1 MPTRQVTTML
11 VLRSPEDVGQ
21 VEDAYMRA
29 LLAQRFREMAVEG
42 YTYDELGIFIV
53 VQPGDT
59 VVELEKE
66 GGIWI
71 TSPLFGDAHYGDPD
85 FAPCFEFL
93 ERHAGHCFEMVHI
106 LNDDGYGVIMIVPEI
121 PGIDDVLLRFCNE
134 YAEIAC
140 PILPPESGDLYAPG
154 A

>member
-1 MPTRQVTTML
+1 ML

-29 LLAQRFREMAVEG
+29 LLVQRFSEITIEG

-53 VQPGDT
+53 AQPGDT
-59 VVELEKE
+59 VAELERE

-85 FAPCFEFL
+85 FTPCFEFL

-106 LNDDGYGVIMIVPEI
+106 LNDSGYGVITLVPEI
-121 PGIDDVLLRFCNE
+121 LGIDDVLLRFCHE
-134 YAEIAC
+134 YAEVAC
-140 PILPPESGDLYAPG
+140 PILPGEPEDLYAPG